1 MNSFLNIIASVLP
14 ICLSIVSFVHQTI
27 LLRRL
32 HKKDTTSKH
41 KIWPVIFEFLTEE
54 IEPEEL
60 ESEKRKKEETD
71 LFKLQNKIIQNTYI
85 IDDYYKERND
95 QLNVSLA
102 VISFGV
108 VSYWVPHLILNKEPQ
123 MEVLFFLCTCAFL
136 VCIAK
141 FLIYF
146 RIKNDYYGTNYEE
159 AKELLYY
166 LMKSNDKNNRNSG
179 KKIFNE
185 EKKYTDLRVNSK
197 SPLINKS

>member
-1 MNSFLNIIASVLP
+1 MNRFLIIIVSALP
-14 ICLSIVSFVHQTI
+14 ICLNIVSIVHRII
-27 LLRRL
+27 LLRVL
-32 HKKDTTSKH
+32 HKKDTISKH
-41 KIWPVIFEFLTEE
+41 KKWSISFASLLLEVES
-54 IEPEEL
+54 EEL

-71 LFKLQNKIIQNTYI
+71 LIKLQNKIIQNTYI
-85 IDDYYKERND
+85 VDDYYKERNN

-108 VSYWVPHLILNKEPQ
+108 VSYWVTHLILNIEPQ
-123 MEVLFFLCTCAFL
+123 MEVLLFLCTCAFL

-166 LMKSNDKNNRNSG
+166 LMKNNDKNNRNSG

-185 EKKYTDLRVNSK
+185 EKKYTDLKVNSK